1 MMTMDSLERLRD
13 WGSSLEQALGIPIV
27 VDQNGM
33 LALTT
38 KGGNVFSIAPAPT
51 PVGLLFTGILGM
63 ADDTMP
69 ASTLRALLAVNMAPS
84 LSGMANVG
92 VAPATHEILL
102 KLTWMPNE
110 ANWTESAF
118 AGVLI
123 AFAEHVDALAAAI
136 RDGELQS
143 ILALASIPDPSLAS
157 SATDLTDLA

>member
-1 MMTMDSLERLRD
+1 MTTDSLERLRD

-27 VDQNGM
+27 INQNGM

-38 KGGNVFSIAPAPT
+38 KSGNVFSIAPAPV
-51 PVGLLFTGILGM
+51 PRGLIFTGILGT

-84 LSGMANVG
+84 LSGMAIVG
-92 VAPATHEILL
+92 VAPGTYEILL

-110 ANWTESAF
+110 AHWTESAF

-123 AFAEHVDALAAAI
+123 AFAEHVDALAGAI
-136 RDGELQS
+136 RDGGLES
-143 ILALASIPDPSLAS
+143 TLALASVVDVSRVISNGS
-157 SATDLTDLA
+157 